1 MNLYKLYFK
10 RFFDFCI
17 SLVAL
22 LGLSPFL
29 ILVLIILIVANRGNP
44 FYFQFRP
51 GLNEKIFKLIKFKS
65 MTDKRNEFGELL
77 PDSLRI
83 TALGKFIRNYS
94 IDELPQLINVLK
106 GDMSL
111 IGPRPLLVKYLD
123 LYSAEQKKRH
133 LVRPG
138 ITGWAQINGRNS
150 LSWNEKFELD
160 IYYVNNLTFKL
171 DLLIFIKTIIKVL
184 KKSGINQSDS
194 RPMTP
199 FTGNN

>member
-29 ILVLIILIVANRGNP
+29 ILVLIILIVSNRGNP

-83 TALGKFIRNYS
+83 TAFGKFLRNYS

-123 LYSAEQKKRH
+123 LYSTEQKKRH

-150 LSWNEKFELD
+150 ISWNEKFELD

-171 DLLIFIKTIIKVL
+171 DLIIFIKTIIKVL

>member
-83 TALGKFIRNYS
+83 TAFGKFIRNYS

-123 LYSAEQKKRH
+123 FYSTEQKKRH

>member
-1 MNLYKLYFK
+1 M
-10 RFFDFCI
+10 
-17 SLVAL
+17 
-22 LGLSPFL
+22 
-29 ILVLIILIVANRGNP
+29 VLIILIVSNRGNP

-83 TALGKFIRNYS
+83 TAFGKFLRNYS

-123 LYSAEQKKRH
+123 LYSTEQKKRH

-150 LSWNEKFELD
+150 ISWNEKFELD

-171 DLLIFIKTIIKVL
+171 DLIIFIKTIIKVL